1 MEAINGSLNHVLQYC
16 NWIPFDRTLV
26 ISKLFDTGKA
36 LVSGCLTKAFII
48 IQEY

>member
-1 MEAINGSLNHVLQYC
+1 MPL
-16 NWIPFDRTLV
+16 DRTLI

-48 IQEY
+48 ILEY